1 MTEFSILFILCFL
14 ALIGLS
20 EPETLEERARRK

>member
-1 MTEFSILFILCFL
+1 MTEFSILFILCVL
-14 ALIGLS
+14 ALVALR